1 MKQADAL
8 DATKMSEIRTK
19 ILFTVFILIEC
30 VLTDKMREMKTMEGE
45 RKLCGNEKVPLVLS
59 RKVLYSILF
68 ECFRPIFY
76 TLNTKR

>member
-19 ILFTVFILIEC
+19 ILFTVFILIEY

-45 RKLCGNEKVPLVLS
+45 
-59 RKVLYSILF
+59 
-68 ECFRPIFY
+68 
-76 TLNTKR
+76 